1 MRFDHV
7 IVGIVLIVL
16 FSGCA
21 ASGVVLKDPKT
32 GRLVDCTDSVDERTK
47 AFFKAAGAWE
57 DVVKQCES
65 RLLKEGWVCVSGC

>member
-1 MRFDHV
+1 MLFRS
-7 IVGIVLIVL
+7 VLIVL

-32 GRLVDCTDSVDERTK
+32 GKVVDCTQSVDERTK
-47 AFFKAAGAWE
+47 AFFVGSGTWE
-57 DVVKQCES
+57 EYIKGCKS